1 MRSLALLLLVL
12 LASPPK
18 AWAWDRGQVEIF
30 AVLPAGS
37 SGPEGIEVG
46 PGGKVYV
53 TTFGFTSSGA
63 ASGEGQLYVFDAGG
77 RLLRQVSIAGSSS
90 HLLGLRF
97 HPDGALLV
105 IDFGGQQVLRVNP
118 DTGSSTVFMTV
129 PAGPM
134 AGLNDLTFDKAGN
147 VYVSDSFRGV
157 IWKTGPAGG
166 EGAAWVDDPLLRA
179 TGIPP
184 FGANGLRFDKNEANL
199 FVANTGNDTV
209 VRVPVERDGKA
220 GVPSVFTNSING
232 ADGLIIDDHGN
243 LWVAANQADE
253 IVIVNPKGKAIAKL
267 GDFGGVRGGLPVHML
282 FPASLRFHGKDLLVT
297 NLALNTHLFGFVTVD
312 TDWSAQVSRYTV
324 VKIRARIREDDED

>member
-1 MRSLALLLLVL
+1 MRSRALLFAVL
-12 LASPPK
+12 LAASPK
-18 AWAWDRGQVEIF
+18 AWAWNRGHAEIF

-46 PGGKVYV
+46 ADGKVYV

-63 ASGEGQLYVFDAGG
+63 ASGEGQLFVFDAEGG
-77 RLLRQVSIAGSSS
+77 LLRQVSIAGSSP

-97 HPDGALLV
+97 HPAGALLV
-105 IDFGGQQVLRVNP
+105 IDFGRQQVLRVNP
-118 DTGSSTVFMTV
+118 LTGSSRVFMTV

-157 IWKTGPAGG
+157 IWKTGAAGG
-166 EGAAWVDDPLLRA
+166 EGTAWVDDPLLRT

-184 FGANGLRFDKNEANL
+184 FGANGLRLDKSEANL
-199 FVANTGNDTV
+199 FVANTGDDTV
-209 VRVPVERDGKA
+209 VRVPVNRDGTA

-232 ADGLIIDDHGN
+232 ADGLIIDDQGN

-253 IVIVNPKGKAIAKL
+253 IVVVNAQGKVIAKL
-267 GDFGGVRGGLPVHML
+267 GDFGGIAGGLPIQML
-282 FPASLRFHGKDLLVT
+282 FPASLRFHGEDLLVT
-297 NLALNTHLFGFVTVD
+297 NLALNTRLVGFLTVD

-324 VKIRARIREDDED
+324 VKIPARIPEVHGD